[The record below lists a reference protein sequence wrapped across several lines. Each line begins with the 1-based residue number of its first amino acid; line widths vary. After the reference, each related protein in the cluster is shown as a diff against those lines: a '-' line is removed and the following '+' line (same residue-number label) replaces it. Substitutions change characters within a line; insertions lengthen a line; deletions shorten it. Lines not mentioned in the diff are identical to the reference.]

1 MITTSLIKKNKT
13 NKNKNKEKKGH
24 KVNIVAHNTPR
35 INLKRGSKKRN
46 KRKQPKK
53 VSKTL

>member
-1 MITTSLIKKNKT
+1 MITTSLMKKK
-13 NKNKNKEKKGH
+13 KQKQKQKQRKKGH

-35 INLKRGSKKRN
+35 INLKRGSKKKI